1 MQGKHWLL
9 MVLSTIIFVLFGYI
23 AITVLNSSD
32 DTPETTEVNTSQN
45 VSSEMDT
52 STENDVEEITRENDD
67 TVIVI
72 DDKEFNQDDVDFIK
86 YLQLAQIDYF
96 EAEAGENW
104 NEARRTQAANNTQ
117 IQNLIELNIMQS
129 LGDEKG
135 YEFTDEEIEE
145 AKDEFN
151 AQFSDT
157 ENYMNAQELAG
168 DDFDDKF
175 TTFIVQRMTID
186 AIIDD
191 LRAMAEQEFPNTR
204 EEDIVY
210 EAGKEYQMLLTDE
223 RDDHQIRVFY
233 DSNE

>member
-157 ENYMNAQELAG
+157 ENYTNAQELAG

>member
-32 DTPETTEVNTSQN
+32 DTPETTEVNTSEN

-157 ENYMNAQELAG
+157 ENYTNAQELAG

>member
-23 AITVLNSSD
+23 AINVLTSSN
-32 DTPETTEVNTSQN
+32 DTPETADVNTSED
-45 VSSEMDT
+45 VSSETNTTLD
-52 STENDVEEITRENDD
+52 NDVEEITRDNDD

-72 DDKEFNQDDVDFIK
+72 DDEEFNQDDIDFIK

-96 EAEAGENW
+96 EEEAGENW
-104 NEARRTQAANNTQ
+104 NEARRTQTANNTQ
-117 IQNLIELNIMQS
+117 IQNLIELHIMES
-129 LGDEKG
+129 LGNEKG
-135 YEFTDEEIEE
+135 YEFTDEDIEE
-145 AKDEFN
+145 AKDDFN
-151 AQFSDT
+151 SQFSDT
-157 ENYMNAQELAG
+157 ENYTNAQELAG

-204 EEDIVY
+204 EEDIIY
-210 EAGKEYQMLLTDE
+210 EAGKEYQLLLADQ
-223 RDDHQIRVFY
+223 RDDHQIKVFN
-233 DSNE
+233 DFDE

>member
-23 AITVLNSSD
+23 AITVLNSPD
-32 DTPETTEVNTSQN
+32 DTPETTEVNTSEN

-157 ENYMNAQELAG
+157 ENYTNAQELAG